1 MAALHGV
8 AQIKQTE
15 KAVEISKGGG
25 AVTRTV
31 LLSQK
36 KTHRRWIFMI
46 DPELGLPSCLCGC
59 GVEKCIH

>member
-36 KTHRRWIFMI
+36 KNPQKM
-46 DPELGLPSCLCGC
+46 D
-59 GVEKCIH
+59 IHDRS

>member
-25 AVTRTV
+25 AVTPTV

-36 KTHRRWIFMI
+36 KPPQKM
-46 DPELGLPSCLCGC
+46 D
-59 GVEKCIH
+59 IHDRS

>member
-31 LLSQK
+31 YCLKK
-36 KTHRRWIFMI
+36 KTYRRWIFML
-46 DPELGLPSCLCGC
+46 DPELGRPSCLCGC